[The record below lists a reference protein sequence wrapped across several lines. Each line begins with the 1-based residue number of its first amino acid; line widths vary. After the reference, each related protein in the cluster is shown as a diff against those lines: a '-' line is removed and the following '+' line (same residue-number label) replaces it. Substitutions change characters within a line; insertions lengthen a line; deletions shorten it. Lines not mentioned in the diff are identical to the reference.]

1 MLTNRKRYLK
11 ELTNE
16 QYYFIEKRLEKANVI
31 NIIQYFKNCFG
42 CWITYKRVIAVSE
55 YSGIKV
61 SLSFGAKVNQ
71 ILMNYYGRINND
83 QICSLL
89 NDKFCIGIAPK
100 ELDSYCATY
109 LGLDKVKNL
118 KTKNYYD
125 LIDVDTKN
133 KVMSGTA
140 KDIGEFLNVNK
151 NHVYAS
157 IASNSFLEKEGKK
170 YSVMQV
176 KLYGN

>member
-1 MLTNRKRYLK
+1 
-11 ELTNE
+11 
-16 QYYFIEKRLEKANVI
+16 
-31 NIIQYFKNCFG
+31 
-42 CWITYKRVIAVSE
+42 
-55 YSGIKV
+55 
-61 SLSFGAKVNQ
+61 
-71 ILMNYYGRINND
+71 MNYYGRVNND
-83 QICSLL
+83 SICSIL
-89 NDKFCIGIAPK
+89 NENFHLGITPK
-100 ELDSYCATY
+100 DLDSYCATY

>member
-16 QYYFIEKRLEKANVI
+16 QYYFIEKRLEKSNII
-31 NIIQYFKNCFG
+31 NIMQYFKNCFG
-42 CWITYKRVIAVSE
+42 CRITYKHVVAVSE

-61 SLSFGAKVNQ
+61 SLSFGAKINQ
-71 ILMNYYGRINND
+71 ILMNYYGRVNND
-83 QICSLL
+83 SICSIL
-89 NDKFCIGIAPK
+89 NENFHLGITPK
-100 ELDSYCATY
+100 DLDSYCATY

-140 KDIGEFLNVNK
+140 QDIGDFLKVNK

-157 IASNSFLEKEGKK
+157 ISNNSFLEKEGKK